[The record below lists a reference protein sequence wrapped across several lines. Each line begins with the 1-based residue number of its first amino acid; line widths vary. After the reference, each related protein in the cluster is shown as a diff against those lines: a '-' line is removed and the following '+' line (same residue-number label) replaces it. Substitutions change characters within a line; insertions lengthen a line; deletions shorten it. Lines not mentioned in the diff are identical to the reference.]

1 MLHRLIAGTA
11 LALPL
16 LLAAPAFAKDPPK
29 EAPAAKAAP
38 AEKPAEKAAPAE
50 KAPSPGQAAARER
63 QKQCGAEW
71 RALTDAQKTAQGPK
85 WPQYWSKCNT
95 RLKGGGKA

>member
-29 EAPAAKAAP
+29 EAPAKEAPAKAAP
-38 AEKPAEKAAPAE
+38 AEKT
-50 KAPSPGQAAARER
+50 PSPGQAAARGR

-85 WPQYWSKCNT
+85 WPQFWSKCNT